1 MCRDAYRMVT
11 AKTEETIERYKA
23 AEKKTHPKYPPLM
36 SHHRSGLTA
45 AAIATDVKQ
54 TKNYRNR

>member
-23 AEKKTHPKYPPLM
+23 AEKKDAPKVSPANESSPLGANCRGY
-36 SHHRSGLTA
+36 SHR
-45 AAIATDVKQ
+45 
-54 TKNYRNR
+54 R